1 MDKVLPAMR
10 AKLPVI
16 RDTTAFVQQD
26 NAGPHVRE
34 DDTELE
40 TVGKGDGWKIK
51 MRCQPPRSPEL
62 NVLDL
67 GVFASIPALQYRKAT

>member
-1 MDKVLPAMR
+1 MTRVLYRKLLADKVLTAIR
-10 AKLPVI
+10 TKLPV
-16 RDTTAFVQQD
+16 RRGTTVFVQQD

-34 DDTELE
+34 DE
-40 TVGKGDGWKIK
+40 TAENVDGWKIK

-67 GVFASIPALQYRKAT
+67 DFFASI